1 MLKNPNIVALA
12 ATAYLLIYV
21 LIIALGLSN
30 DLAFILFMLS
40 PVLMI
45 GLVYSVLRHGKAS
58 GRTFDEYFYDDADI
72 RSDKLRK

>member
-12 ATAYLLIYV
+12 ATAYLLIYILV
-21 LIIALGLSN
+21 IALGLSN
-30 DLAFILFMLS
+30 NLALGMFMFS
-40 PVLMI
+40 PVIMI